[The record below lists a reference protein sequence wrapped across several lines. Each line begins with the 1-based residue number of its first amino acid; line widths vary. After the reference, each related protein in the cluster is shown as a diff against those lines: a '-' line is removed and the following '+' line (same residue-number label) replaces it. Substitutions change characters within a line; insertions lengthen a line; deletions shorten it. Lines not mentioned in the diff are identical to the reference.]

1 MPQSTRLM
9 SSCRTIGTT
18 EPPLLQPPSNDI
30 VYIAMYNKIL
40 AAVNEHLNSE
50 VAARYAMHLAKA
62 AGGTLY
68 LCHVA
73 EQNAQKEAIQR
84 AEEAMKRC
92 LRKSKE
98 MGITV
103 EEIHEYGD
111 PLERIRKIVRSE
123 GIDIVFASTRQ
134 EDIKRRLYAGTM
146 ARKLSVNLPCSVAL
160 VRVVHMGRI
169 HPKKI
174 LVPLKARIDHIDERA
189 FFAAKMAEAFGSN
202 TYLFHTTEPVTGFFR
217 GEIHFTPLELENR
230 LPKDISHFVEHLDSY
245 KVSHEKR
252 LVSGKVGRRIVIEA
266 AARRFDLVIMGASER
281 SLLSSLISENPVE
294 ELLRETPCD
303 LIILKARDEDK
314 QPFRR

>member
-1 MPQSTRLM
+1 
-9 SSCRTIGTT
+9 
-18 EPPLLQPPSNDI
+18 
-30 VYIAMYNKIL
+30 MYDKIL

-50 VAARYAMHLAKA
+50 VSARYAMHLAKG

-68 LCHVA
+68 LCHVV
-73 EQNAQKEAIQR
+73 EQDAPREATR
-84 AEEAMKRC
+84 LAEESMRRC

-98 MGITV
+98 MGIAV

-111 PLERIRKIVRSE
+111 PPERIRKIVRSK

-134 EDIKRRLYAGTM
+134 EDVKRRLYAGTM

-189 FFAAKMAEAFGSN
+189 FFAAKMAEAFGSDI
-202 TYLFHTTEPVTGFFR
+202 YLFHTTEPVTSFFH
-217 GEIHFTPLELENR
+217 GEIHFTPFELENR
-230 LPKDISHFVEHLDSY
+230 MPKDISIFVEQLNSY
-245 KVSHEKR
+245 GASHEKGMA
-252 LVSGKVGRRIVIEA
+252 SGRAGRRIVIEA
-266 AARRFDLVIMGASER
+266 AARRFDLMIMGASER
-281 SLLSSLISENPVE
+281 SLLSSLIFENPVE

-303 LIILKARDEDK
+303 MIILKARHEDK
-314 QPFRR
+314 QPDGR

>member
-1 MPQSTRLM
+1 
-9 SSCRTIGTT
+9 
-18 EPPLLQPPSNDI
+18 
-30 VYIAMYNKIL
+30 MYNKIL

-50 VAARYAMHLAKA
+50 VAARYAMHLAKGT
-62 AGGTLY
+62 GGALS

-73 EQNAQKEAIQR
+73 EQNAPKDALQL

-92 LRKSKE
+92 LRKAKE
-98 MGITV
+98 MGLTV

-111 PLERIRKIVRSE
+111 PLDRIRKIVRSE

-134 EDIKRRLYAGTM
+134 EDVKRRLYAGTM

-189 FFAAKMAEAFGSN
+189 FFAAKMAEAFGSDI
-202 TYLFHTTEPVTGFFR
+202 YLFHTTEPVTSFFH
-217 GEIHFTPLELENR
+217 GEIHFSPLELENR
-230 LPKDISHFVEHLDSY
+230 LPKDIALFV
-245 KVSHEKR
+245 KR
-252 LVSGKVGRRIVIEA
+252 LDAFDISYEKTLASGKAGRRIVIEA

-303 LIILKARDEDK
+303 LIILKAGHEDK
-314 QPFRR
+314 QPFPR